1 MRQAVILAA
10 GGGRRLGAASRGLP
24 KCLLSV
30 GGRPLVEHQ
39 LAALAEI
46 GVEEVCVVA
55 GYRAEDVDACVA
67 RRCTVIRN
75 PCWDETNSLYSLWL
89 AREWIRGEE
98 VFILNS
104 DVLAH
109 LEVYHRLAA
118 LSPGSA
124 LAYDSSSGH
133 EDEHMKVWVE
143 GGGLRAISKCLAP
156 PRISGENVGLLRF
169 ERRVA
174 RLVLSEVDALVAA
187 GSKRAWA
194 VEALDRLLPRLEVRC
209 VDVADLPWVEIDSEA
224 DLELARESVWP
235 SVQAVGA
242 ER

>member
-10 GGGRRLGAASRGLP
+10 GGGRRLGNAARGLP

-55 GYRAEDVDACVA
+55 GYRAEDVGACVA
-67 RRCTVIRN
+67 GRCTVILN
-75 PCWDETNSLYSLWL
+75 PCWSETNSLYSLWL
-89 AREWIRGEE
+89 ARDWVRGEE
-98 VFILNS
+98 LFVLNS

-109 LEVYHRLAA
+109 PDVYHRVAA
-118 LSPGSA
+118 TPGSA
-124 LAYDSSSGH
+124 LAYDSTSGH

-143 GGGLRAISKCLAP
+143 GEGLRAISKCLAP

-169 ERRVA
+169 EHRVA
-174 RLVLSEVDALVAA
+174 RLVLSEADALVAA
-187 GSKRAWA
+187 GQKRAWA
-194 VEALDRLLPRLEVRC
+194 VEALDRLLPRLDVRC
-209 VDVADLPWVEIDSEA
+209 VDVAGLPWVEIDSEA
-224 DLELARESVWP
+224 DLEHARERVWP
-235 SVQAVGA
+235 FVAAVGA
-242 ER
+242 AR

>member
-10 GGGRRLGAASRGLP
+10 GGGRRLGAAGRGLP

-30 GGRPLVEHQ
+30 GGRPLIEHQ

-67 RRCTVIRN
+67 RHCTVIRN
-75 PCWDETNSLYSLWL
+75 PCWSETNSLYSLWL
-89 AREWIRGEE
+89 AREWIRGGE

-109 LEVYHRLAA
+109 LDVYHRLAD
-118 LSPGSA
+118 LPGSG

-143 GGGLRAISKCLAP
+143 SGRLRAISKCLAP

-174 RLVLSEVDALVAA
+174 RLVLSEVDVLVAA
-187 GSKRAWA
+187 GNKRAWA
-194 VEALDRLLPRLEVRC
+194 VEALDRLLPRLDVRC
-209 VDVADLPWVEIDSEA
+209 VDIADLPWVEIDSEA
-224 DLELARESVWP
+224 DLELARKSVWP
-235 SVQAVGA
+235 SVQAAGVA
-242 ER
+242 R